1 MHLKLEVGDIGF
13 ALKKFWKTS
22 SGSKIKLFG
31 AAFKQTKAEI
41 SLRHLSPSLVIERGA
56 VKSKLLVRIVFL

>member
-31 AAFKQTKAEI
+31 MAFKQTKAEI
-41 SLRHLSPSLVIERGA
+41 SLRHLSPSLVCER
-56 VKSKLLVRIVFL
+56 VL